1 MSITLLQFVIA
12 YLVISIAI
20 GLVASAKVRNARDY
34 INAGR
39 NLPFSVVFAM
49 VFATWFGAETV
60 LGNSGTFL
68 KDGAT
73 GLISDP
79 LGAGVCLM
87 LFGLVIARPL
97 YRMNLITL
105 GDFFRRRYNRGTELT
120 LSTCIVISYL
130 GWVGAQIAAL
140 GLVFDLLSGGAIDQ
154 STGIIIGA
162 SVVMLYTLVGGMWSV
177 AVTTFVQ
184 MIIIILGLLY
194 ITWIANDMAGGF
206 DPVIAHARNAGKFEI
221 TLSLSRETF
230 TWIAAF
236 CTMALGS
243 IPQQDVFQRA
253 NSSKTERSAVW
264 GTALGGF
271 FYVLFAFVPIYLAY
285 TTLLIDPTIVETVD
299 DTQKIMPVLVM
310 THMSFTS
317 QVIFFGALLSVIMST
332 ASGTLLAPSVTFSEN
347 VVRGFY
353 PTMTDKQF
361 LWITR
366 ATVMV
371 FSLIVTLYALSS
383 NATIHQMVVNAY
395 RITLAAAF
403 VPLLA
408 GIFWKRANDLG
419 AALSVGLGLMFWLLG
434 EILTY
439 RGILPDIVEP
449 QIYGLLASL
458 AGMIVGVIFGKP
470 ACQKANLDAA
480 QMPDEQ
486 QAEQPA

>member
-1 MSITLLQFVIA
+1 MSVTLLQFVIA
-12 YLVISIAI
+12 YLVISIVI
-20 GLVASAKVRNARDY
+20 GLVASMKVRSARDY
-34 INAGR
+34 VNAGR

-68 KDGAT
+68 KEGAT

-87 LFGLVIARPL
+87 LFGLIFARPL

-105 GDFFRRRYNRGTELT
+105 GDFFRWRYNRGTELV
-120 LSTCIVISYL
+120 LSICIVVSYL

-140 GLVFDLLSGGAIDQ
+140 GLVFDLLSGGVIDQ

-162 SVVMLYTLVGGMWSV
+162 SVVLLYTLVGGMWSV

-184 MIIIILGLLY
+184 MIVIILGLLY
-194 ITWIANDMAGGF
+194 ITWIANDMAGGLT
-206 DPVIAHARNAGKFEI
+206 PVMAHARDAGKFEI
-221 TLSLSRETF
+221 SFSLSRETF
-230 TWIAAF
+230 GWIAAF

-253 NSSKTERSAVW
+253 NSSKTERTAVW
-264 GTALGGF
+264 GTALGGA

-285 TTLLIDPTIVETVD
+285 TTLLIDPAIVETVD

-347 VVRGFY
+347 VLRGFY
-353 PTMTDKQF
+353 PKMNDKQF

-366 ATVMV
+366 VTVVV
-371 FSLIVTLYALSS
+371 FTLIVTLYALSS

-395 RITLAAAF
+395 RITLAAAL
-403 VPLLA
+403 VPLVA
-408 GIFWKRANDLG
+408 GIFWKRANNLG
-419 AALSVGLGLMFWLLG
+419 AALSVGLGLAFWLIA

-439 RGILPDIVEP
+439 HGILPDIVEP
-449 QIYGLLASL
+449 QIYGFLASL
-458 AGMIVGVIFGKP
+458 TGMIVGVIFGAP
-470 ACQKANLDAA
+470 MPQKMRSDT
-480 QMPDEQ
+480 DEQ
-486 QAEQPA
+486 QAKQPV